1 MSANPLLDAL
11 RASIPEGGKLTLD
24 ALNSF
29 LNTAIGTSDNY
40 FGFNEATEAVNR
52 SYKSTIFYSGSLGPE
67 AGGVYS
73 GEIARGLAD
82 RSGGQELR

>member
-29 LNTAIGTSDNY
+29 IGSAIASSGNF
-40 FGFNEATEAVNR
+40 FGFDKSTGQVK
-52 SYKSTIFYSGSLGPE
+52 SYKSTVFYSARGAGSL
-67 AGGVYS
+67 
-73 GEIARGLAD
+73 
-82 RSGGQELR
+82 